1 MKNGKIKKLILIGI
15 MATAVLAF
23 MTSCST
29 WDNFKYSYI
38 EKSSDED
45 VIYIGVFEPQTGK
58 YAEIGKDEIKGIE
71 LANSIYNNVNGMD
84 IELIKVDTQSNPN
97 SAKSAIQTLVDMKPI
112 AIIGSASEAESLVA
126 SPVIQEAKIPTITPS
141 AVNPLITQDS
151 GYYFRASTTNDQ
163 MGAGLAEYAYSK
175 LGSTKIAIFDVR
187 NDSAVSAYVDGFKD
201 SLEEISGSTSAIV
214 LSDSITVTDNNWKS
228 ILKSIKKSGADTVF
242 LPIGVENVDSFFTAV
257 EKQNMTNITFLG
269 PKTWGTDEFAKIAK
283 NHPSIKVAFP
293 YDTVVSKNKSTKNT
307 VTAETQRFLIEYA
320 QKYGENDTPS
330 EYAALGYDSYLL
342 IVNAINNAKSFSGPA
357 VRDALSKLSG
367 MQCATGVFQFDS
379 MGNTVRSVNIA
390 TVKDGLIVSAY
401 VTQGTSESKQIEE
414 IDK

>member
-23 MTSCST
+23 MTACST

-269 PKTWGTDEFAKIAK
+269 PKTWGTDAFAKIAEK
-283 NHPSIKVAFP
+283 HPSIKVAFP

-330 EYAALGYDSYLL
+330 EYSALGYDSYLL

-357 VRDALSKLSG
+357 VRDALSNLSG

>member
-1 MKNGKIKKLILIGI
+1 MRNGIIKKLILVGMIAI
-15 MATAVLAF
+15 ASLAF
-23 MTSCST
+23 MTGCST
-29 WDNFKYSYI
+29 WENFKHTYI
-38 EKSSDED
+38 EKSSNSDT
-45 VIYIGVFEPQTGK
+45 IYIGVFEPQSGK
-58 YAEIGKDEIKGIE
+58 YADMGLDEIKGIE

-84 IELIKVDTQSNPN
+84 IEIIKVDTQSNPK
-97 SAKSAIQTLVDMKPI
+97 SAKSAIQTLVEMEPI

-126 SPVIQEAKIPTITPS
+126 SPIIQEAQIPTITPS
-141 AVNPLITQDS
+141 AVNPLITQES

-163 MGAGLAEYAYSK
+163 MGAGLAEYAYAN
-175 LGSTKIAIFDVR
+175 LGSRQIALFDVR
-187 NDSAVSAYVDGFKD
+187 NDSAISSYIDGFED
-201 SLEEISGSTSAIV
+201 SLRELAGDTSAIV
-214 LSDSITVTDNNWKS
+214 LSDSITVSDNKWKP
-228 ILKSIKKSGADTVF
+228 ILKSIKNSGANVVF
-242 LPIGVENVDSFFTAV
+242 MPIGVENTDAFFTAV

-269 PKTWGTDEFAKIAK
+269 PKSWGTDDFAEIASKHPNIKI
-283 NHPSIKVAFP
+283 AFP

-320 QKYGENDTPS
+320 EKYGENDTPS

-342 IVNAINNAKSFSGPA
+342 VVNAINNANSFKGKE
-357 VRDALSKLSG
+357 VRDALANLSG

-401 VTQGTSESKQIEE
+401 VTKGTSEAKQIEE

>member
-1 MKNGKIKKLILIGI
+1 
-15 MATAVLAF
+15 
-23 MTSCST
+23 
-29 WDNFKYSYI
+29 
-38 EKSSDED
+38 
-45 VIYIGVFEPQTGK
+45 
-58 YAEIGKDEIKGIE
+58 
-71 LANSIYNNVNGMD
+71 MD

-269 PKTWGTDEFAKIAK
+269 PKTWGTDEFAKIAEK
-283 NHPSIKVAFP
+283 HPSIKVAFP

-330 EYAALGYDSYLL
+330 EYSALGYDSYLL

-357 VRDALSKLSG
+357 VRDALSNLSG

>member
-23 MTSCST
+23 MTACST

-228 ILKSIKKSGADTVF
+228 ILKSIKKSGADIVF

-269 PKTWGTDEFAKIAK
+269 PKTWGTDEFAKIAEK
-283 NHPSIKVAFP
+283 HPSIKVAFP

-330 EYAALGYDSYLL
+330 EYSALGYDSYLL

-357 VRDALSKLSG
+357 VRDALSNLSG